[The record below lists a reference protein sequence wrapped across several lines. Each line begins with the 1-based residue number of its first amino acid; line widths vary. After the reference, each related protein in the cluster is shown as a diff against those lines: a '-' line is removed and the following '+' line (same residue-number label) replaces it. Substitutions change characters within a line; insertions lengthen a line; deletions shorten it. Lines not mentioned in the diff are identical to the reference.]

1 MADAFNNIKVTDKNQ
16 ILQNYFNFFKKP
28 FLLQKYPD
36 PKLFDFVEREK
47 YEEEYSFSLSEKIAV
62 LFYGD
67 KFYDYNDYP
76 EISNDR
82 IEFWFSLLDSRKDWQ
97 QRHDQLKNNLEKIKP
112 EENWH
117 ERPTRQRQNYNML
130 GQVFT
135 VSQITV

>member
-1 MADAFNNIKVTDKNQ
+1 MTDKNQ